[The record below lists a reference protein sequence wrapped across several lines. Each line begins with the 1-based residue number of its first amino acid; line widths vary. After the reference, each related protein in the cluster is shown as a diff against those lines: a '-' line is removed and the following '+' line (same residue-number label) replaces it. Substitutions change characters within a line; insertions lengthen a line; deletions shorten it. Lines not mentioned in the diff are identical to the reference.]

1 MATEASV
8 LAGHS
13 PLQLV
18 PDGARAAETPLEA
31 RFYPYDYNGGCV
43 DSPHMPR
50 RNANVTLSGGG
61 FFSLWLLCLPPRP
74 AAPPEKLARA
84 SPPLAL
90 TARCARPSPRS
101 TVLAVAGKDF
111 AIVAGDT
118 RMSTG
123 FNIKSRNVSKIYE
136 INSKTVLGTG
146 GFRGD
151 ITTLQKLL
159 RAKVTQY
166 EHQHGEMMLPHAMA
180 QNLANTLYGRR
191 FFPYYTW
198 NVLAGLDQEGVGV
211 VYSYD
216 PVGNYERVR
225 VSVTGSGESLIQP
238 LLDNQLERQHQN
250 APRPPP
256 LHIDLELDDAVDLVK
271 DAFVSAGERDIRTGD
286 SVEICV
292 ITAAGVRIET
302 HPLNID

>member
-1 MATEASV
+1 
-8 LAGHS
+8 
-13 PLQLV
+13 
-18 PDGARAAETPLEA
+18 
-31 RFYPYDYNGGCV
+31 
-43 DSPHMPR
+43 
-50 RNANVTLSGGG
+50 
-61 FFSLWLLCLPPRP
+61 
-74 AAPPEKLARA
+74 
-84 SPPLAL
+84 
-90 TARCARPSPRS
+90 
-101 TVLAVAGKDF
+101 
-111 AIVAGDT
+111 
-118 RMSTG
+118 MSTG
-123 FNIKSRNVSKIYE
+123 FSIMSRNVSKIYQ

-166 EHQHGEMMLPHAMA
+166 EHRHGETMKPHAAA
-180 QNLANTLYGRR
+180 QMLANTLYGRR

-198 NVLAGLDQEGVGV
+198 NVVAGLDEQGVGV

-238 LLDNQLERQHQN
+238 LLDNQLERQHQ
-250 APRPPP
+250 ALGAKPPT
-256 LHIDLELDDAVDLVK
+256 LHIDLELDDAIDLVK

-292 ITAAGVRIET
+292 ITSACVQIHT
-302 HPLNID
+302 YPL

>member
-1 MATEASV
+1 MEQ
-8 LAGHS
+8 
-13 PLQLV
+13 P
-18 PDGARAAETPLEA
+18 REA
-31 RFYPYDYNGGCV
+31 RFYPYDYNGG
-43 DSPHMPR
+43 
-50 RNANVTLSGGG
+50 
-61 FFSLWLLCLPPRP
+61 
-74 AAPPEKLARA
+74 
-84 SPPLAL
+84 
-90 TARCARPSPRS
+90 
-101 TVLAVAGKDF
+101 TVLAVAGKNF
-111 AIVAGDT
+111 SIVAGDT

-123 FNIKSRNVSKIYE
+123 FSIKSRNVSKVYE

-166 EHQHGEMMLPHAMA
+166 EHQHGEQILPHAVA

-198 NVLAGLDQEGVGV
+198 NVLAGLDEQGVGV

-238 LLDNQLERQHQN
+238 LLDNQLERQHQ
-250 APRPPP
+250 ALGAKPPP
-256 LHIDLELDDAVDLVK
+256 LHIDLELEDAVDLVK

-292 ITAAGVRIET
+292 ITAEGVSIQT

>member
-1 MATEASV
+1 MLPVAASAV
-8 LAGHS
+8 AA
-13 PLQLV
+13 PLQLSAG
-18 PDGARAAETPLEA
+18 PKAEAAGPTSAAGPMQA
-31 RFYPYDYNGGCV
+31 RFYPYDYNGG
-43 DSPHMPR
+43 
-50 RNANVTLSGGG
+50 
-61 FFSLWLLCLPPRP
+61 
-74 AAPPEKLARA
+74 
-84 SPPLAL
+84 
-90 TARCARPSPRS
+90 
-101 TVLAVAGKDF
+101 TVLAVAGKNY

-123 FNIKSRNVSKIYE
+123 FNIKSRDVSKIFK

-159 RAKVTQY
+159 TAKSTQY
-166 EHQHGEMMLPHAMA
+166 EHQHGEGMLPHAIA
-180 QNLANTLYGRR
+180 QSLANTLYGKR

-198 NVLAGLDQEGVGV
+198 NVLAGLDEQGVGV

-238 LLDNQLERQHQN
+238 LLDNQLERQHQAL
-250 APRPPP
+250 APKPPP
-256 LHIDLELDDAVDLVK
+256 LSTDLELADAVDLVK
-271 DAFVSAGERDIRTGD
+271 DAFVSAGQRDIRTGD

-292 ITAAGVRIET
+292 ITAEGIKIET
-302 HPLNID
+302 HMLNVD

>member
-1 MATEASV
+1 LAS
-8 LAGHS
+8 ACRER
-13 PLQLV
+13 PK
-18 PDGARAAETPLEA
+18 PARAPRQMASAAVMQLAAGPKAGDECANESALQA
-31 RFYPYDYNGGCV
+31 RFYPYDYNGG
-43 DSPHMPR
+43 
-50 RNANVTLSGGG
+50 
-61 FFSLWLLCLPPRP
+61 
-74 AAPPEKLARA
+74 
-84 SPPLAL
+84 
-90 TARCARPSPRS
+90 
-101 TVLAVAGKDF
+101 TVLAIAGPDY

-123 FNIKSRNVSKIYE
+123 FNIKSRNVSKIFE
-136 INSKTVLGTG
+136 VAPGTMLATG

-166 EHQHGEMMLPHAMA
+166 AHRHRESMKPHSVA
-180 QNLANTLYGRR
+180 QMLANTLYGRR

-198 NVLAGLDQEGVGV
+198 NVLAGLDEHGVGV

-238 LLDNQLERQHQN
+238 LLDNQLERQHQAL
-250 APRPPP
+250 APKPPV
-256 LHIDLELDDAVDLVK
+256 LSTDLTLEQCKSLVK

-286 SVEICV
+286 AVEICV
-292 ITAAGVRIET
+292 ITKEGTTMET
-302 HPLNID
+302 MALNID